1 MGSGSSGYGIGG
13 GGGGGNPRS
22 DPPSGA
28 ADGGFKGGTDSWQSV
43 GDNLSDLKDNYDYR
57 DGYFGDPSA
66 PKKPRIRHIEGDDP
80 VSTARDFY
88 DRATQGGI
96 EEPLPNGKGVK
107 TTMSDGTVIT
117 MREVSSSD
125 GSPAVDI
132 NISRSSGTDGI
143 KGQKIHFVQGEGE

>member
-1 MGSGSSGYGIGG
+1 MGSGGSGYGIGRG
-13 GGGGGNPRS
+13 GGGGT
-22 DPPSGA
+22 SGGS
-28 ADGGFKGGTDSWQSV
+28 DGGFKGGTDSWQSV

-57 DGYFGDPSA
+57 DGYFGDPSS
-66 PKKPRIRHIEGDDP
+66 PKKPRVRHIESDDP

-132 NISRSSGTDGI
+132 NISDSSDSGGI